1 MNDSKLRQDIIE
13 ELDFEPSVDAANIG
27 VAVESGIVVLTGHVA
42 TYLQKTRV
50 EDVVRRV
57 KGVTGIAQEI
67 EVRPF
72 GTNKTA
78 DDEIVKRALDL
89 IKWNTAIPV
98 DVVQVKVQ
106 NGWVTLTGDVEWQYQ
121 KNAASDAIK
130 GLAGIAGVAN
140 NITVKPHAS
149 AFDVKKRI
157 ENALKRNAEVEAAA
171 IKVNVLDGKVTLE
184 GRVNLW
190 SERNAAE
197 HAAWSAPGVNLVVDR
212 ITVA

>member
-1 MNDSKLRQDIIE
+1 MNDRKLRQDIID

-27 VAVESGIVVLTGHVA
+27 VAVENGIVELTGHVA

-57 KGVTGIAQEI
+57 KGVTGIAQEV

-106 NGWVTLTGDVEWQYQ
+106 NGWVTLTGNVEWQYQ

-130 GLAGIAGVAN
+130 GLAGISGVAN
-140 NITVKPHAS
+140 NIAVKPHAS
-149 AFDVKKRI
+149 AFDVKQRI

-171 IKVNVLDGKVTLE
+171 IKVNVLDGQVTLE

-212 ITVA
+212 ITLA